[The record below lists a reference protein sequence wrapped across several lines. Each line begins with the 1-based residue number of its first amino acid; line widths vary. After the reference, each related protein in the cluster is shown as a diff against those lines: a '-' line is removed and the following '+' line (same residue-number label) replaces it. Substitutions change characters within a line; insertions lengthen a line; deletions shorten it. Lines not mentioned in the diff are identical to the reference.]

1 MTKTKSKATR
11 GMTFFRKRKPGACSI
26 IFLVLVA
33 LLFITGCKTKKPT
46 SDSTPPIVKWSILN
60 TATSQ
65 KQEIVGSGGPIQV
78 KPGDFYKVT
87 FIVEDPEGVQQ
98 IMLGGG
104 GSYSCK
110 SGDIGQVVHVDLGT
124 KKQDLKPDS
133 SGYVLTKIFIIQD
146 VDLNAWSCKAGFT
159 FVGGTLTL
167 VGTGKNYFTGT
178 TTANLTFK
186 R

>member
-1 MTKTKSKATR
+1 MAKTKLKPTR
-11 GMTFFRKRKPGACSI
+11 GVIFFGKPGTCSI
-26 IFLVLVA
+26 IVLVLVA

-60 TATSQ
+60 TATNQTQ
-65 KQEIVGSGGPIQV
+65 KITGSGGPIQV
-78 KPGDFYKVT
+78 KPGDYYKVT
-87 FIVEDPEGVQQ
+87 CFVEDPEGVQQ

-110 SGDIGQVVHVDLGT
+110 SGDIGKIVHVDLAT
-124 KKQDLKPDS
+124 QKQDLQPDS
-133 SGYVLTKIFIIQD
+133 SGNVLTKIFIIQN
-146 VDLNAWSCKAGFT
+146 VDLNAWSCKQAGYT

-167 VGTGKNYFTGT
+167 VGTGKNYFSGT